1 MEMLGAIVLVF
12 ALQKIAALL
21 SIPVILGM
29 IWVKGKASRMDGEAW
44 EQYFRQVSNRQ
55 YVVFLLVSYGIP
67 LLLLSALGYCLY
79 DFLSLTDPLI
89 LASLT
94 FLFGI
99 FHMIRKLDDHKRELW
114 EKLRKLGMMRKK
126 RRNDNRCA
134 SFLIKCK
141 IKPVQTPNESQLGS
155 IPFEFA
161 QFGHDPLFP
170 VPA

>member
-1 MEMLGAIVLVF
+1 MEILGAIVLVF

-89 LASLT
+89 LAGLT

-114 EKLRKLGMMRKK
+114 EKLRKLG
-126 RRNDNRCA
+126 
-134 SFLIKCK
+134 
-141 IKPVQTPNESQLGS
+141 
-155 IPFEFA
+155 
-161 QFGHDPLFP
+161 
-170 VPA
+170 

>member
-55 YVVFLLVSYGIP
+55 YVVFLLVSY
-67 LLLLSALGYCLY
+67 

-114 EKLRKLGMMRKK
+114 EKLRKLG
-126 RRNDNRCA
+126 
-134 SFLIKCK
+134 
-141 IKPVQTPNESQLGS
+141 
-155 IPFEFA
+155 
-161 QFGHDPLFP
+161 
-170 VPA
+170 

>member
-1 MEMLGAIVLVF
+1 
-12 ALQKIAALL
+12 
-21 SIPVILGM
+21 
-29 IWVKGKASRMDGEAW
+29 MDGEAW

-89 LASLT
+89 LAGLT

-114 EKLRKLGMMRKK
+114 RNLENWDDEREKAQRQSLRL
-126 RRNDNRCA
+126 
-134 SFLIKCK
+134 F
-141 IKPVQTPNESQLGS
+141 
-155 IPFEFA
+155 FEKM
-161 QFGHDPLFP
+161 QN
-170 VPA
+170 

>member
-44 EQYFRQVSNRQ
+44 EQYFRQVS
-55 YVVFLLVSYGIP
+55 
-67 LLLLSALGYCLY
+67 
-79 DFLSLTDPLI
+79 
-89 LASLT
+89 
-94 FLFGI
+94 
-99 FHMIRKLDDHKRELW
+99 K
-114 EKLRKLGMMRKK
+114 KK

>member
-55 YVVFLLVSYGIP
+55 YVVFLLVS
-67 LLLLSALGYCLY
+67 
-79 DFLSLTDPLI
+79 LTDPLI

-114 EKLRKLGMMRKK
+114 EKLRKLG
-126 RRNDNRCA
+126 
-134 SFLIKCK
+134 
-141 IKPVQTPNESQLGS
+141 
-155 IPFEFA
+155 
-161 QFGHDPLFP
+161 
-170 VPA
+170 

>member
-29 IWVKGKASRMDGEAW
+29 IWVKGRRAEWMEAW

-114 EKLRKLGMMRKK
+114 EKLRKLG
-126 RRNDNRCA
+126 
-134 SFLIKCK
+134 
-141 IKPVQTPNESQLGS
+141 
-155 IPFEFA
+155 
-161 QFGHDPLFP
+161 
-170 VPA
+170 

>member
-1 MEMLGAIVLVF
+1 MLGAIVLVF

-29 IWVKGKASRMDGEAW
+29 IWVKGRRAEWMERRGSNIFDM
-44 EQYFRQVSNRQ
+44 VSNRQ

-114 EKLRKLGMMRKK
+114 EKLRKLG
-126 RRNDNRCA
+126 
-134 SFLIKCK
+134 
-141 IKPVQTPNESQLGS
+141 
-155 IPFEFA
+155 
-161 QFGHDPLFP
+161 
-170 VPA
+170 

>member
-29 IWVKGKASRMDGEAW
+29 IWGKGKASRMDGEAW

-89 LASLT
+89 LAGLT

-114 EKLRKLGMMRKK
+114 EKLRKLG
-126 RRNDNRCA
+126 
-134 SFLIKCK
+134 
-141 IKPVQTPNESQLGS
+141 
-155 IPFEFA
+155 
-161 QFGHDPLFP
+161 
-170 VPA
+170 

>member
-99 FHMIRKLDDHKRELW
+99 FHMTGNWMI
-114 EKLRKLGMMRKK
+114 
-126 RRNDNRCA
+126 
-134 SFLIKCK
+134 
-141 IKPVQTPNESQLGS
+141 TNESYGRNL
-155 IPFEFA
+155 ENWDDEKEEA
-161 QFGHDPLFP
+161 QRQSLRLFFDKMQN
-170 VPA
+170 